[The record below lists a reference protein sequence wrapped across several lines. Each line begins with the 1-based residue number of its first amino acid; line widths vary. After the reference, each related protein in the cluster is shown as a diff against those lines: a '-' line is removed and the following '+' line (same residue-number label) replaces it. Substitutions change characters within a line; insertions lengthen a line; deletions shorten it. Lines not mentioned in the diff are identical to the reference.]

1 MLCFRRIGRK
11 NTDVV
16 KKLLSLPH
24 FPVIRG
30 CVAGVFRCKSLR
42 RFLVGIRFGCLAFK
56 RMPDLH
62 LFFEWINLIMKNLHS
77 LIIMSL
83 SAVALGGCAVSSGA
97 LSSGRDAS
105 TAKAIEARAL
115 PVSSMAGASEGAL
128 VANSGKFAKSKDQS
142 LTLADAN
149 KSFEE
154 IDAEF
159 QQAYAVAS
167 NQFVPI
173 STEHAAPA

>member
-1 MLCFRRIGRK
+1 
-11 NTDVV
+11 
-16 KKLLSLPH
+16 
-24 FPVIRG
+24 
-30 CVAGVFRCKSLR
+30 
-42 RFLVGIRFGCLAFK
+42 
-56 RMPDLH
+56 
-62 LFFEWINLIMKNLHS
+62 MKNLHS
-77 LIIMSL
+77 LTNPCHYLQWRWEDVLFLPGRFHLVEMSPL
-83 SAVALGGCAVSSGA
+83 Q
-97 LSSGRDAS
+97 
-105 TAKAIEARAL
+105 KAIEARAL

-173 STEHAAPA
+173 STEHADLKPYVGRWTLEAKAARGGMQRVGSYQGRFPADVNWCSKICRPGMAIRHQEAQLVRPACLCWIVG